1 MTTVIYTVCAAGK
14 LSVGY
19 DGVWMMYAGSGY
31 KSIHVH
37 PAGMYAVFWKTCRND
52 IWYPVGDYVQDDFG
66 NLVEV

>member
-1 MTTVIYTVCAAGK
+1 MCSTN
-14 LSVGY
+14 
-19 DGVWMMYAGSGY
+19 Y

-37 PAGMYAVFWKTCRND
+37 PDGVYAVFWKTCRNG